1 MSNSEFVATFALVI
15 IAVLAANLCA
25 DDLQQR
31 LAARR
36 ARKAAQEIDDDDPLP

>member
-1 MSNSEFVATFALVI
+1 MTESEYVATFALVI

-25 DDLQQR
+25 DDLQER

-36 ARKAAQEIDDDDPLP
+36 ERKAAREIDDDQQLP